1 MTVPFTT
8 YPAPVQSGFK
18 TPDPADLW
26 DYLVHK
32 GLSEKDATRHV
43 LLTIQNSPEVTRREY
58 LKDVDPGKLAAI
70 GLGAA
75 DMMSFGLGDQF
86 ARKLEGQEAVDT
98 QEAASAL
105 HKGAHTVGEV
115 LGLVGPAAV
124 EFGLAK
130 AGVIVPTAIGR
141 TIRAIASKPVRL
153 AARTVANA
161 ATGAGFA
168 AAQAA
173 GHAEPGK
180 RLQAA
185 EQAAPIGA
193 GVGAVLPFALGSLLA
208 GKRLAGRLT
217 GPIADFVAGEGPAA
231 AAAKMPQASQHVAG
245 GVLDDI
251 SQALADRKAGSLSEE
266 GFNTAMEVAG
276 QQRAGTAPP
285 PLSLAPS
292 PRLPQDPMDIPA
304 FMRQT
309 TAVRPSNPQGLLAP
323 TQAAERVMGK
333 PNHPIWQGEGSPT
346 MSAEVRG
353 GQPLLPSANPAVA
366 KMLESAPYPKLQ
378 AALRLPETPQVVK
391 NLILIEIQ
399 RRGIVGPGLLAPR

>member
-1 MTVPFTT
+1 MTGPPPYAMTNAVPFTT
-8 YPAPVQSGFK
+8 YPAPAQSGLK

-32 GLSEKDATRHV
+32 GLSEGDATRHV
-43 LLTIQNSPEVTRREY
+43 LRVLGNAPAEVQRQY
-58 LKDVDPGKLAAI
+58 LKDIDPGKLASF

-86 ARKLEGQEAVDT
+86 ARKLEGQEAIDT
-98 QEAASAL
+98 QQAAKAN
-105 HKGAHTVGEV
+105 HPTAHLLGEV
-115 LGLVGPAAV
+115 AGLIGPAGI
-124 EFGLAK
+124 EYGLAR
-130 AGVIVPTAIGR
+130 AGLLTPTIVGK
-141 TIRAIASKPVRL
+141 TIRAIASKPVRV

-161 ATGAGFA
+161 AAGAGYA

-185 EQAAPIGA
+185 GQAAPIGA
-193 GVGAVLPFALGSLLA
+193 GVGAVLPFALGSLMA

-231 AAAKMPQASQHVAG
+231 AAKAPAVSQHVAG

-251 SQALADRKAGSLSEE
+251 SQAIADRQAGRISEQDL
-266 GFNTAMEVAG
+266 NTALEAAG
-276 QQRAGTAPP
+276 NQRAGTAPL
-285 PLSLAPS
+285 PLSLTPS
-292 PRLPQDPMDIPA
+292 PKVPPDPLNVPT
-304 FMRQT
+304 FR
-309 TAVRPSNPQGLLAP
+309 RRGLLSPDAVP
-323 TQAAERVMGK
+323 AAK
-333 PNHPIWQGEGSPT
+333 PGHPIFYGEGSPT
-346 MSAEVRG
+346 RSPEVRG
-353 GQPLLPSANPAVA
+353 GEPLTPSANPEVA
-366 KMLESAPYPKLQ
+366 AALQNAPYDKLQ